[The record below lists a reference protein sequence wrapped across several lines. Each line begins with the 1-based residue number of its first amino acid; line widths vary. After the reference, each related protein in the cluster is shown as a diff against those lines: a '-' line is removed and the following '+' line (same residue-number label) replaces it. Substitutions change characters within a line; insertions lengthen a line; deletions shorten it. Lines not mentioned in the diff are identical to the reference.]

1 MCTYKII
8 PPLIPSLLPWIT
20 SKCKRDT
27 KEILKRIEP
36 VAITKLFT
44 RKENLNWLYKREYDI
59 FSVEEVPD
67 KPIELQNRFLK
78 KEYFGKISDSIY
90 IHLNA
95 KL

>member
-1 MCTYKII
+1 
-8 PPLIPSLLPWIT
+8 
-20 SKCKRDT
+20 
-27 KEILKRIEP
+27 
-36 VAITKLFT
+36 
-44 RKENLNWLYKREYDI
+44 LNWLYKREYDI